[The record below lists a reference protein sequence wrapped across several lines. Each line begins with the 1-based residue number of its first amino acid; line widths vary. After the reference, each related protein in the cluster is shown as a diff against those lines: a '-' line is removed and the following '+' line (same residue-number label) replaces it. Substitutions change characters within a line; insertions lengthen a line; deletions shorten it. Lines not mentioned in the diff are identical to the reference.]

1 MAAEDKIYEQEFMAA
16 LETPEQVRAKM
27 AERLNSLKQ
36 QREEERA
43 QLVQHALER
52 KFKMETDD
60 LRKEET
66 AFMIAGTQL
75 EREKQLMDKKAKLE
89 QAIVEEQVYAKLWM
103 LDHQK
108 KV

>member
-1 MAAEDKIYEQEFMAA
+1 MYEKEFQDN

-27 AERLNSLKQ
+27 AERLGEIKA
-36 QREEERA
+36 QREEER
-43 QLVQHALER
+43 QQQVQQALDR

-66 AFMIAGTQL
+66 QFMVAGCNI

-89 QAIVEEQVYAKLWM
+89 
-103 LDHQK
+103 
-108 KV
+108 

>member
-1 MAAEDKIYEQEFMAA
+1 MYEKEFQDN

-27 AERLNSLKQ
+27 AERLGEIKA
-36 QREEERA
+36 QREEER
-43 QLVQHALER
+43 QQVVQQAMDR

-66 AFMIAGTQL
+66 SFMVAGCNI

-89 QAIVEEQVYAKLWM
+89 
-103 LDHQK
+103 
-108 KV
+108 